1 MTRWFLLAVAA
12 FAADSAFGQFVS
24 FPNPGSAT
32 VNFDSLASSGANLTW
47 TNGVTVNGVYAFRSN
62 GNGAV
67 TTYDTSD
74 GSLSNAGQYSFGSSG
89 SAERAL
95 GAISGSPLD
104 NLAFGV
110 VVQNTSAEP
119 LMVSLA
125 YTGEQWRNSG
135 TATQNVLN
143 FSYRNSAIAPT
154 DVLDWSPEAGTPAG
168 YTNLDALDF
177 TGPISGGTDGA
188 LDGNAAANRQA
199 FGSTV
204 VTTID
209 PGQYAVFRWYHQNN
223 DGFDHGLAIDDLV
236 ITAAPIP
243 EPSIVLGLAALALG
257 GGTWLRRRCIR
268 GS

>member
-32 VNFDSLASSGANLTW
+32 VNFDSLASSGSNLTW

-110 VVQNTSAEP
+110 VVQNTSSEP
-119 LMVSLA
+119 LLVSLA
-125 YTGEQWRNSG
+125 YAGEQWRNSG
-135 TATQNVLN
+135 TANQHVLN
-143 FSYRNSAIAPT
+143 FSHRSTAIAPT
-154 DVLDWSPEAGTPAG
+154 DVLDWSPELVTPTG
-168 YTNLDALDF
+168 YTDLDALDF
-177 TGPISGGTDGA
+177 TGPVAGGTDGA
-188 LDGNAAANRQA
+188 LDGNAAGNRVV
-199 FGSTV
+199 FGTTA
-204 VTTID
+204 VTTVD
-209 PGQYAVFRWYHQNN
+209 PGQFAIFRWHHQNN
-223 DGFDHGLAIDDLV
+223 IGFDHGLAIDDLV
-236 ITAAPIP
+236 ITAAPVP
-243 EPSIVLGLAALALG
+243 EPTTLLGFCAAVLGA
-257 GGTWLRRRCIR
+257 GTRLRRRVR